1 MAGIELPA
9 FQQQWRS
16 MEPSRRSGSSRGR
29 SGGKSQGPAKRCV
42 QPNADKTPC
51 GRTTTNTSG
60 DCGQHGS
67 AGSAPTVPAAAAAGA
82 KLQHQNG
89 AGAGPLNFKEV
100 AAGTGLRNPSQKL
113 LAMARDETL
122 RSVEHVKH
130 HPYAAMPAM
139 SHEYTYIPQ
148 LNDERWAIP
157 NDPDVTPA
165 TLAVL
170 ARSEHLDVVQAVG
183 RGRHSDAGT
192 LARLAGHESAEVRRA
207 VAENGNTG
215 SDTLA
220 GLASDGEL
228 SVRAAVAVNTSSSAL
243 ALEQLASDSHAHIRE
258 RIAARSDVG
267 PALLNRLTDDRKRA
281 VRRQAKRS
289 LRRSS

>member
-1 MAGIELPA
+1 MAGIELPV

-16 MEPSRRSGSSRGR
+16 MEPSRRPNSSRGR
-29 SGGKSQGPAKRCV
+29 ASRGPRGPAKPCV
-42 QPNADKTPC
+42 QPNADRTPC
-51 GRTTTNTSG
+51 GRTTTNASG

-67 AGSAPTVPAAAAAGA
+67 AGPAPTVTAAAADGA
-82 KLQHQNG
+82 KLQHQPG
-89 AGAGPLNFKEV
+89 TGTGPLNFKEV
-100 AAGTGLRNPSQKL
+100 AARTGSRNRSQKL
-113 LAMARDETL
+113 LAMASDETL

-130 HPYAAMPAM
+130 HPYAGEPAM
-139 SHEYTYIPQ
+139 SHEYTFIPQ

-165 TLAVL
+165 ALAVL

-192 LARLAGHESAEVRRA
+192 LAQLAGHESAAVRRA

-215 SDTLA
+215 SDTLT

-243 ALEQLASDSHAHIRE
+243 ALEQLASDSDAHIRE
-258 RIAARSDVG
+258 RVAARSDVG
-267 PALLNRLTDDRKRA
+267 PALLNRLADDRKRA

-289 LRRSS
+289 LRRTS